1 MACFPLSVFAS
12 ILSSP
17 CLFRWKGAVRASLT
31 GCPSQESN
39 HPETR
44 THFHAL
50 HVPRTLIKWALL
62 LRQAVAL
69 RLPPLALS
77 WSRVVPDGVGAG
89 PTCQPEPV
97 DVEAARTAHSPALAD
112 PTPGDAKALFAAGDS
127 GFGAHAPASSPHPAD
142 TASAACRA
150 KDLLRAAYHVHLSA
164 VLTPGGALDTE
175 ARRVYNAV
183 RNTSAGSVWFT
194 RCAVLECVSGGCTGL
209 RCTGLVVGLFR
220 LLRSAQASSCWLLF
234 SLCEGADA
242 QEGSRHTFIVFV
254 LISHIAHT

>member
-44 THFHAL
+44 THFHVLHAL
-50 HVPRTLIKWALL
+50 RTHIKSVLL
-62 LRQAVAL
+62 LRQAVTL

-77 WSRVVPDGVGAG
+77 WSRVVPDGDRSG

-97 DVEAARTAHSPALAD
+97 DVEAARTAHSPALAN
-112 PTPGDAKALFAAGDS
+112 PAPGDAKALFAAGDS

-142 TASAACRA
+142 TAFEAYPA

-164 VLTPGGALDTE
+164 VLAPGGALDTE